1 MIVFLIV
8 LGFSFTSCKSSGT
21 FMKFDNVTEFDGYNS
36 YTIFKVLNEKEGLAS
51 VLGNSDA
58 QNVVYIISDKPIYNA
73 MRIKENE
80 KQKFKMIGTF
90 SYKTSGGD
98 NFVVPVIKLFDVNS
112 LLSTK
117 KSISFFEIVVKSV
130 NSRDFLSQRI

>member
-1 MIVFLIV
+1 M
-8 LGFSFTSCKSSGT
+8 
-21 FMKFDNVTEFDGYNS
+21 
-36 YTIFKVLNEKEGLAS
+36 
-51 VLGNSDA
+51 LGNSDA

-98 NFVVPVIKLFDVNS
+98 NFVVPVIKLFDVN
-112 LLSTK
+112 
-117 KSISFFEIVVKSV
+117 
-130 NSRDFLSQRI
+130 